1 MQSVIVSTYNKPR
14 HLALVLEGLRLQRD
28 AEFEVI
34 VADDGSTAE
43 TTAVIES
50 FAARAPFRV
59 EHVWQEDLGFR
70 AARIRNLGVK
80 AARGEELVFL
90 DGDCIPFPDFL
101 AAHHR
106 AARANCVLAGDRLFL
121 DQKPSAVV
129 TEREVADPGVGAL
142 VPSAETRRLRWRAAK
157 SRFYALT
164 GIKERPKVVTA
175 NLSMARSAFEAVNGL
190 DERFVGWGHED
201 DDLRRRLRRRGIRIG
216 SVCTTARVCHLWHP
230 HVPSFR
236 GKVKYGDNAGYF
248 ERGFFLSR
256 CRVGLAKRRVQDLTI
271 AWNGEHDGTLPVE
284 LNIAWGTKPVF
295 CGAEISVVVT
305 SESAPLPAAAIAQ
318 ANLSVLITS
327 QSTGEP
333 PQILHGKPCI
343 ALAAS
348 LDLATPAGRTALL
361 TALESV
367 L

>member
-14 HLALVLEGLRLQRD
+14 HLALVLEGLLRQRD

-43 TTAVIES
+43 TTAVIEN

-80 AARGEELVFL
+80 AARGAELVFL
-90 DGDCIPFPDFL
+90 DGDCIPFADFL

-106 AARANCVLAGDRLFL
+106 AARPDRVLAGDRLFL
-121 DQKPSAVV
+121 DEKPSALV
-129 TEREVADPGVGAL
+129 TEREIADPGVSAL

-164 GIKERPKVVTA
+164 GLKERPKVVTA

-201 DDLRRRLRRRGIRIG
+201 DDLRRRLRRRGFRIS

-236 GKVKYGDNAGYF
+236 GKVKFGDNAGYF

-256 CRVGLAKRRVQDLTI
+256 CRTGLAERRVQDLKI
-271 AWNGEHDGTLPVE
+271 AWNGEHDGTLPLE
-284 LNIAWGTKPVF
+284 LNITWGTTPVF
-295 CGAEISVVVT
+295 CAAEISVFVT
-305 SESAPLPAAAIAQ
+305 SQSAPIPTTAIAR
-318 ANLSVLITS
+318 ANVFALITS
-327 QSTGEP
+327 QTTGELP
-333 PQILHGKPCI
+333 NTHHGKPCI
-343 ALAAS
+343 ALTAP
-348 LDLATPAGRTALL
+348 LDPATPAGRAALL
-361 TALESV
+361 NALESI